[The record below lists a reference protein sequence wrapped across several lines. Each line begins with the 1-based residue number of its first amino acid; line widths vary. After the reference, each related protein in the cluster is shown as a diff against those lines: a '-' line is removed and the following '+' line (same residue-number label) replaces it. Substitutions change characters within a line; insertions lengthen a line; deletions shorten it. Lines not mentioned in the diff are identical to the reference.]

1 MFKKIIIGGLVLAGV
16 LAVAIASYNYSPRKA
31 KAALDNANR
40 IVVNGNDVAN
50 AAKNV
55 NGLTF
60 KSFGVLSCN
69 STSNLLND
77 YKHQSPIAYNRLLN
91 VLFGGEHPLM
101 THVKIEMGND
111 GNNSTGADSCTMRFE
126 NEEADASRS
135 PGWLL
140 AADAKKVN
148 PDVKVSVLRWE
159 MPKWVQDKWD
169 SNRTGQGFEAMY
181 KWYKETIFDA
191 YEKYG
196 FIPDYINPDKNETW
210 DPDNEF
216 IVWYRNRVKNEDDFP
231 DYFTDEAMDLYNN
244 MKIIASDENVSLN
257 IVPEMR
263 SNNALYNAVDAIG
276 FHYSTGT
283 SDSTSDYVRMAEQDD
298 KEVWYS
304 EGCGSFSYTE
314 YHENK
319 NESYGGGTLGGY
331 QSPLALCDC
340 LVKSAVY
347 SRKSHYIFQPAI
359 GSFYE
364 GSQYDHKELLS
375 AREPWSGNVHYDQVI
390 YLLWHF
396 CKFAKTG
403 WENEDNSA
411 GVWRMIANAS
421 ANNSDG
427 TEHLRNE
434 NGRPSYLTL
443 ASPDKKD
450 FSTIIVNNSNKT
462 LNYGIS
468 YPNMDI
474 EDDHLFEVWESR
486 TDSYFQCIDEVE
498 PEDGVVYV
506 SVEPFSI
513 VTVTSLDCDEKE
525 EYNTRLPD
533 ERTKYVL
540 DTNESGS
547 ALSYEG
553 DILYSDDFEYEDYD
567 DDYLE
572 SRGNEPRYMV
582 DMSGAFF
589 VEDGRLVQKL
599 SRAVSQ
605 WHNNDPNTVVGDH
618 RWMNYKASVDVY
630 PGSGSY
636 AGIVVREQTGMSYT
650 GSGYSLQV
658 NSSGHWTL
666 MKKGSNLSQG
676 DVASASKYELS
687 VEASGN
693 KITAFIDGKQVATYT
708 DSKPAYF
715 GRIRLFCGWS
725 QTYFDNL
732 KVEKLEQDGTM
743 NTVPYAVSLVDNLA
757 DGVYYSGSWTSKIGG
772 GSADN
777 WYRSTSETS
786 SAGASFEFDFTGNGI
801 ALLGN
806 NSSDASITLTVDD
819 ERVDTKNIIN
829 EGTGHGSCYVYHGL
843 DEDDHTAKVTLNSGR
858 FTLDAILIFS
868 EEPPE
873 IVVEKEPEPTED
885 PGSDIAT
892 PAPQN
897 NDQGTNTGITPVPD
911 NKQAVTSITTSDGSD
926 KVTSL
931 KKPVIKVKINKKK
944 KTAKI
949 TFAKVSGA
957 EGYVIERAAGKAK
970 FKAVKTLKS
979 AKKTI
984 SFTNKK
990 LKTKTKY
997 RYRVKAFATVDG
1009 KKVYSK
1015 YSKVK
1020 SIKL

>member
-1 MFKKIIIGGLVLAGV
+1 MVKKMIIGGLVLVGILATAIV
-16 LAVAIASYNYSPRKA
+16 LNNNSPKRA
-31 KAALDNANR
+31 EAALDNATM
-40 IVVNGNDVAN
+40 ITVNGNDVEN
-50 AAKNV
+50 AAKNK

-60 KSFGVLSCN
+60 KAFGVLSCN

-77 YKHQSPIAYNRLLN
+77 YKHQSPIAYERLLN

-101 THVKIEMGND
+101 RHVKIEMGND
-111 GNNSTGADSCTMRFE
+111 GNNSTGADSCTMRSE

-140 AADAKKVN
+140 AADAKRIN

-159 MPKWVQDKWD
+159 MPNWVADKWN

-181 KWYKETIFDA
+181 KWYRETIFDA

-216 IVWYRNRVKNEDDFP
+216 IVWYRDRVSNEDDFP
-231 DYFTDEAMDLYNN
+231 DYFTNEAMDLYNN
-244 MKIIASDENVSLN
+244 MKIIASDENQSLN

-263 SNNALYNAVDAIG
+263 SNNALYRAVDAIG
-276 FHYSTGT
+276 FHYTTGT
-283 SDSTSDYVRMAEQDD
+283 ADSTADYVRMAEQDD

-304 EGCGSFSYTE
+304 EGCASFSYTD

-319 NESYGGGTLGGY
+319 NEAYGGGTLGGY

-375 AREPWSGNVHYDQVI
+375 AREPWSGNIHYDQAI

-403 WENEDNSA
+403 WENADNDE
-411 GVWRMIANAS
+411 GVWRMIASAS

-434 NGRPSYLTL
+434 SGRPSYLTL

-474 EDDHLFEVWESR
+474 DDDHTFEVWESR
-486 TDSYFQCIDEVE
+486 TDSYFQCVDAVE

-513 VTVTSLDCDEKE
+513 VTVTSLECEGKE
-525 EYNTRLPD
+525 EYETRLPD

-540 DTNESGS
+540 DTNDTGS
-547 ALSYEG
+547 ALSYDG
-553 DILYSDDFEYEDYD
+553 DYLYCDDFTYEDYD
-567 DDYLE
+567 YDYLGE
-572 SRGNEPRYMV
+572 RGSEPRYLC
-582 DMSGAFF
+582 DMTGAFF

-599 SRAVSQ
+599 TRSVSQ
-605 WHNNDPNTVVGDH
+605 WNNNEPNTVLGDH

-630 PGSGSY
+630 PADGSY
-636 AGIVVREQTGMSYT
+636 TGIVVRQQTGMGYT
-650 GSGYSLQV
+650 GSGYSLQI
-658 NSSGHWTL
+658 NSSGHWKL
-666 MKKGSNLSQG
+666 MKKGTTLKEG
-676 DVASASKYELS
+676 DVTSASSYNIAL
-687 VEASGN
+687 EASGN
-693 KITAFIDGKQVATYT
+693 KITAFIDDDEVGNYVDA
-708 DSKPAYF
+708 KPAYF
-715 GRIRLFCGWS
+715 GRVRLFCGWN
-725 QTYFDNL
+725 QNYFDNL
-732 KVEKLEQDGTM
+732 KIEKLEQDGTM
-743 NTVPYAVSLVDNLA
+743 DTVPYAVALVDNL
-757 DGVYYSGSWTSKIGG
+757 DDSVSYSGSWTSKIGG

-777 WYRSTSETS
+777 WYRSTSEVS
-786 SAGASFEFDFTGNGI
+786 SAGSSFEFDFTGNGI

-806 NSSDASITLTVDD
+806 NSSAANVTLTVDG
-819 ERVDTKNIIN
+819 EEVDRSDIIN
-829 EGTGHGSCYVYHGL
+829 DGTGHGSFYVYHGL

-873 IVVEKEPEPTED
+873 IVVEKYPDPVAEEPT
-885 PGSDIAT
+885 AA
-892 PAPQN
+892 PAQPTQKPHPDGEGVLPPN
-897 NDQGTNTGITPVPD
+897 NVPTGTAAPSAAD
-911 NKQAVTSITTSDGSD
+911 TS
-926 KVTSL
+926 VSL
-931 KKPVIKVKINKKK
+931 KKPVLKKIKVNKKK
-944 KTAKI
+944 KTAVIK
-949 TFAKVSGA
+949 FAKVNGA

-970 FKAVKTLKS
+970 FKKVKTIKS

-984 SFTNKK
+984 KFTNKK
-990 LKTKTKY
+990 LKAKTKY
-997 RYRVKAFATVDG
+997 RYRVKAYVTVDG

-1020 SIKL
+1020 GAKL